1 MSSSN
6 VGQFNIGSNGWIEPG
21 SRYGQG
27 RENPKAA
34 AYSNDPGSFNSIPSA
49 GTHMPLQSG
58 MFGDVG
64 FNVTDFGGIWNGQ
77 SQSSIAAG
85 TQGQPSGGFNTP
97 YTSSGVPGSTMSSPF
112 GDFSS
117 LFTANGTQ
125 NLNPSSLF
133 GGSSSLGV
141 PGSGGG
147 FPGLPQVN
155 GHDLDKIYGKGVGQA
170 IAQFLNSGAGFNQN
184 VVRAEQNAAMPIEAR
199 GRENI
204 MNAMGGHG
212 LGTSSSAAI
221 GLGDFETQFSSQL
234 ENLFAQQYEQ
244 SVSNYL
250 NVLMG
255 VKGDARANKA
265 ESGNWMQMLSGIADA
280 AIPIFNPHPTPT
292 FF

>member
-27 RENPKAA
+27 GGNPKST
-34 AYSNDPGSFNSIPSA
+34 AYSSDPGSFNSIPSA

-58 MFGDVG
+58 MFGDAG
-64 FNVTDFGGIWNGQ
+64 FNITDFGGIWNGQ
-77 SQSSIAAG
+77 TQSSIAAG

-97 YTSSGVPGSTMSSPF
+97 YSTSGVPGSTMSSPF

-125 NLNPSSLF
+125 SLNPSSLF

-265 ESGNWMQMLSGIADA
+265 ESGNWMQMLSSIADA
-280 AIPIFNPHPTPT
+280 AIPIFA
-292 FF
+292 